1 MQLITQWNCYHL
13 MRYLYKLYLDRSFS
27 INKIL
32 LLPDFSIFTPLI
44 CRIRLGLYWKPTDRI
59 YLKIELEIKNLIAS
73 YIMSKILKFS
83 NWILCGKQTHLHKHN
98 LERFNSILMHWNK
111 PPFQTQVHLSSQ
123 TNRQECSVRWLF
135 PVRGTD
141 FPDQSVLA
149 RIFGTVRRSLLIG
162 ILCNIF
168 DEILVYV

>member
-73 YIMSKILKFS
+73 YIMSKIFEKF
-83 NWILCGKQTHLHKHN
+83 QTGSCVVHLHKHN
-98 LERFNSILMHWNK
+98 LERFNSILMHWHK
-111 PPFQTQVHLSSQ
+111 PPFQTQVYLSSDK
-123 TNRQECSVRWLF
+123 SVFWAIIL
-135 PVRGTD
+135 TK
-141 FPDQSVLA
+141 
-149 RIFGTVRRSLLIG
+149 SLYMYNP
-162 ILCNIF
+162 C
-168 DEILVYV
+168 